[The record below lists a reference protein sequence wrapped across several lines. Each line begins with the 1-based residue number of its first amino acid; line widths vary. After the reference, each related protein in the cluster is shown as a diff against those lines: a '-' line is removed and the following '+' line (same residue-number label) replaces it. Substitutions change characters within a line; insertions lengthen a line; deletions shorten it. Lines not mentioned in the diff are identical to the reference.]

1 MLAISILLKPA
12 VRVVT
17 DWKKEFPI
25 FSTSP
30 ICCIVLN
37 CSNKKNVIAPIIIRI
52 LVVVK
57 TNLECKDNLLNFLQ
71 LIKSIT
77 TKCPI
82 PPNTMSIEIMIMTIG
97 SLEKSIKLFLKRANP
112 ALLKADTDV
121 NKLLII
127 LCLYQI
133 LV

>member
-25 FSTSP
+25 FSTNP

-57 TNLECKDNLLNFLQ
+57 TNLECKDNLLNFY
-71 LIKSIT
+71 
-77 TKCPI
+77 
-82 PPNTMSIEIMIMTIG
+82 N
-97 SLEKSIKLFLKRANP
+97 
-112 ALLKADTDV
+112 
-121 NKLLII
+121 
-127 LCLYQI
+127 
-133 LV
+133 

>member
-17 DWKKEFPI
+17 DWKKI
-25 FSTSP
+25 SDFSTNP

-57 TNLECKDNLLNFLQ
+57 TNLECKDNLLNFY
-71 LIKSIT
+71 
-77 TKCPI
+77 
-82 PPNTMSIEIMIMTIG
+82 N
-97 SLEKSIKLFLKRANP
+97 
-112 ALLKADTDV
+112 
-121 NKLLII
+121 
-127 LCLYQI
+127 
-133 LV
+133 

>member
-30 ICCIVLN
+30 IFCIVLN

-71 LIKSIT
+71 LTKSIT

-82 PPNTMSIEIMIMTIG
+82 PPNIMSIEIVIMTIG
-97 SLEKSIKLFLKRANP
+97 SLE
-112 ALLKADTDV
+112 
-121 NKLLII
+121 
-127 LCLYQI
+127 
-133 LV
+133 